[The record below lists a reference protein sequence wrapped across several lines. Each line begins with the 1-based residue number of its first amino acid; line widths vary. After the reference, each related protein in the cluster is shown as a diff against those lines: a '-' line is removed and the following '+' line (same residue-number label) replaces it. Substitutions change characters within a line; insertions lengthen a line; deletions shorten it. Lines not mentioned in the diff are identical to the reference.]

1 MNTPTTDTAARATPC
16 GWTCTDGGGE
26 NYVYETNPCWAAKYP
41 DRWLPV
47 YSAATVAALEEEV
60 RELTAD
66 RDTWQE
72 QASDRVAD
80 WDKERQRAD
89 AAERRVAELEREA
102 NSVIEFLS
110 HFASVAANSDDTF
123 AETVMNGVTEL
134 TNTIEKER
142 ERGLKVQE
150 AAESIDGSW
159 DALMD
164 TQQVIPVSI
173 TKLRAL
179 RAAITGARAK

>member
-1 MNTPTTDTAARATPC
+1 MSDEVTPD
-16 GWTCTDGGGE
+16 
-26 NYVYETNPCWAAKYP
+26 NAAKTVARYSISYTGRP
-41 DRWLPV
+41 QDV
-47 YSAATVAALEEEV
+47 YYSLDGEWVKYSAHAATVAALEAEV
-60 RELTAD
+60 AAAHAAVESKAGWEWKR
-66 RDTWQE
+66 
-72 QASDRVAD
+72 
-80 WDKERQRAD
+80 RAD

-150 AAESIDGSW
+150 AAESIDDSW

-179 RAAITGARAK
+179 REALTGARAK